1 MEALQA
7 DHLRKVLTD
16 LIDKDGRFD
25 ATTLARKIGRGEG
38 YLRDF
43 LRGRKD
49 SLGGVEMRKIEEL
62 YGLPPGSLMS
72 ADDLKPAHKDN
83 PGNPQKKSLVGYFDP
98 DEPDKQLHE
107 PRMLEGQY
115 GRDVGDAPPDAILQI
130 DTSLG
135 MGGGGLTHISELLAE
150 DGTSYGAEGIAD
162 WWVLPRDYVRGTFH
176 VPTRRVRCF
185 RSHGDSM
192 EPTVKR
198 GDIVF
203 IDIGH
208 RIPTPPG
215 VYVLSDPFGGL
226 VLKRLEIISPP
237 GVEPIRLLEISD
249 NPRHPQHERTV
260 DEIHIAGRYLGR
272 LTTE

>member
-1 MEALQA
+1 MEAAQVEQ
-7 DHLRKVLTD
+7 LRSTLKSL
-16 LIDKDGRFD
+16 LDGSERFD
-25 ATTLARKIGRGEG
+25 ATSLARKIGRGPG

-43 LRGRKD
+43 LNGRKD
-49 SLGGVEMRKIEEL
+49 SLGAVEMRKIEEL
-62 YGLPPGSLMS
+62 YGLPAGSLVS
-72 ADDLKPAHKDN
+72 ANDLKSARVAQPARPTN
-83 PGNPQKKSLVGYFDP
+83 PDLVGYFDP
-98 DEPDKQLHE
+98 DEPDKQPHE

-115 GRDVGDAPPDAILQI
+115 SRDVGDVPSDAILQI

-135 MGGGGLTHISELLAE
+135 MGGGGLTHISELIAE
-150 DGTSYGAEGIAD
+150 DGNSYGAEGIAD

-215 VYVLSDPFGGL
+215 VYVLSDPYGGL

-249 NPRHPQHERTV
+249 NPRHPPHERTA